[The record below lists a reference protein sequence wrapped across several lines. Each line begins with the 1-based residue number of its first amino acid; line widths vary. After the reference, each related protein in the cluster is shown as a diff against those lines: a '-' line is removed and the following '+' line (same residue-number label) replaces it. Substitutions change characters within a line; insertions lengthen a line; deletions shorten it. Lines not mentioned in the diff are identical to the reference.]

1 MSEQANF
8 VPDYGEDYSTNGLL
22 IDRPGFSGGPGNQ
35 PRMSCSKGVK
45 VQFN

>member
-22 IDRPGFSGGPGNQ
+22 IDRPGFFQKS
-35 PRMSCSKGVK
+35 
-45 VQFN
+45 